1 MSTKQH
7 ALITGANKGIGHAIA
22 RQLGERGFAVWLGCR
37 DRARGEAAADA
48 LRRQGID
55 ALAIV
60 LDVTDEDSVRA
71 AAHRLADAVPTLD
84 VLVNNA
90 GMHFGLPPP
99 ASAEPAEQ
107 LRAML
112 ETNTLGPLRVTRH
125 MLPLLRKAA
134 GARIVMMSSGLG
146 SIGATLD
153 TTSENWSVGF
163 AGYAASKSA
172 LNMFTVKLAKEL
184 MGEGIKV
191 NAADPGLTATDL
203 TGHMGQRTPDEAA
216 AVAVELATIGAMGPT
231 GGFYYRDALR
241 GLARHPW

>member
-37 DRARGEAAADA
+37 DGARGEQAAEA
-48 LRRQGID
+48 LRRQGVE
-55 ALAIV
+55 AQAVV
-60 LDVTDEDSVRA
+60 LDVTSEDSVRA
-71 AAHRLADAVPTLD
+71 AAEQLGGAMPALD

-90 GMHFGLPPP
+90 GMHFGFPPP
-99 ASAEPAEQ
+99 ASAEPIEQ

-112 ETNTLGPLRVTRH
+112 ETNTLGPLRVTHH

-153 TTSENWSVGF
+153 TTSENWNVSF
-163 AGYAASKSA
+163 AGYAASKTA

-184 MGEGIKV
+184 MGAGIKV
-191 NAADPGLTATDL
+191 NAVDPGLTATDL
-203 TGHMGQRTPDEAA
+203 TGHMGNRTPDEAA
-216 AVAVELATIGAMGPT
+216 VVAVELATIGALGPT
-231 GGFYYRDALR
+231 GGFYYWDVRR
-241 GLARHPW
+241 GLSRHPW